1 MYFWQI
7 RMNLN
12 LNKKFS
18 LQDDLKWRQTRN
30 HMFF

>member
-18 LQDDLKWRQTRN
+18 LQDDFKWRQTRN
-30 HMFF
+30 HKFF